1 MPVTEQYSP
10 KDYTGD
16 GTNQV
21 FSVPDLWFEQSDVYV
36 LVDGVDTAWTRE
48 AGVGIRLAAAPADG
62 VSVVIY
68 RQTELTQD
76 KNFATSGRMPANEV
90 SEGFDRQILINQEVK
105 DRATFLPPNTTAQN
119 KINTTV
125 GFDAN
130 GDPVL
135 RTATQESTH
144 LGIASSVA
152 AAQVFASTA
161 EEQAGFA
168 NDERVLA
175 ETAADEA
182 QAAQSLS
189 SATLLD
195 LSTKTFPKVRIG
207 AEVLGTISSDVTL
220 TFQGGGSL
228 TLKTSAR
235 PYAEDN
241 GINAE
246 GDPDAVDFLSE
257 IKSVINGNAID
268 FDSSTEYGLEPTTTV
283 SNYTAIPDWSAEF
296 PIIDGVINTS
306 KLDLTY
312 YGGDSFT
319 FTVPSPFTVIDGAD
333 LDPPAALPFLRAE
346 DSFKIPT
353 FTADTSDSANATATT
368 AAIQAAIDTR
378 ARVYL
383 PDGIYKLNATLQLT
397 TQGQI
402 IEGESPT
409 RTILEWTAD
418 VDGFEIENSTESN
431 TTNFPSS
438 SVESSSWGAIR
449 NLMIMGPV
457 GSTKKGITNTE
468 DPSGTLWIGEGWR
481 YDFLSIYRWGT
492 GIYSSSAARLNSRS
506 INVKECTKGV
516 HLEVGGSATNNCH
529 NFYGITASECDIG
542 VKLSGVR
549 GGWFHMQDTSGNRV
563 DIEASGVIAHIEGG
577 QIEAY
582 TERFLT
588 VASSS
593 RLTVSN
599 VNMLGSTTIIPI
611 TVTGNSSVKIENCQN
626 VQSGNTVE
634 IAELLD
640 TNSTVFGTAN
650 LHLAGN
656 IPGNSPT
663 ARVKQAN
670 GDSVFLCPIP
680 WRNGTQFFAKEAKH
694 RGAFYWRGSVGANNL
709 NLDDVEGI
717 TEVGGVYERASCF
730 KRNTFSY
737 EETGL
742 AYTLQG
748 FEDVLLMSNTSA
760 RTANLRATNSP
771 YYRASANMRVFT
783 VVDASGN
790 AGTNAITINADGLD
804 TINGASSYTINTN
817 FDSVKLGTT
826 GDGVWHVLK

>member
-76 KNFATSGRMPANEV
+76 KDFATSGRMPANEV

-105 DRATFLPPNTTAQN
+105 DRSTLLPPDATTQN

-125 GFDAN
+125 GFDEN

-144 LGIASSVA
+144 LGITDSVN
-152 AAQVFASTA
+152 AAQVFANAA

-175 ETAADEA
+175 EAAATTA

-195 LSTKTFPKVRIG
+195 LSTRSFPKVRIA

-220 TFQGGGSL
+220 TFPGGGSI
-228 TLKTSAR
+228 TFKASAR
-235 PYAEDN
+235 PYAEPN

-246 GDPDAVDFLSE
+246 GNPSAVNYLSDIVDAV
-257 IKSVINGNAID
+257 NGNAID
-268 FDSSTEYGLEPTTTV
+268 FDSGIEYGLNPSLTV
-283 SNYTAIPDWSAEF
+283 SNYTPIPDWTAEF
-296 PIIDGVINTS
+296 PVIGGALNTTHV
-306 KLDLTY
+306 DLTY
-312 YGGDSFT
+312 YGAEEVT
-319 FTVPSPFTVIDGAD
+319 FTVPSPFVVIDGAN
-333 LDPPAALPFLRAE
+333 LTPPANLPFSRVDTFA
-346 DSFKIPT
+346 SPT
-353 FTADTSDSANATATT
+353 FTSDPSDAANATATT
-368 AAIQAAIDTR
+368 AAIQAVIDTR

-383 PDGIYKLNATLQLT
+383 PDGRYKLNGTLHLT

-409 RTILEWTAD
+409 RTILEWTTD
-418 VDGFEIENSTESN
+418 VDGFEIDNSTESN

-468 DPSGTLWIGEGWR
+468 DPNGTLWIGEGWR
-481 YDFLSIYRWGT
+481 YDFLTIYRWQT

-506 INVKECTKGV
+506 INVKSCTKGV
-516 HLEVGGSATNNCH
+516 HLESGGSATNNCH
-529 NFYGITASECDIG
+529 VFYGMTLAVCDIG
-542 VKLSGVR
+542 LDIAGVR
-549 GGWFHMQDTSGNRV
+549 SGWFQIQDTTGNRIDV
-563 DIEASGVIAHIEGG
+563 NASSSMAHIEGG
-577 QIEAY
+577 QAESY
-582 TERFLT
+582 SERFL
-588 VASSS
+588 VADNSC

-599 VNMLGSTTIIPI
+599 VNCLASTTIIPI
-611 TVTGNSSVKIENCQN
+611 SVNGASSVKIENCQN
-626 VQSGNTVE
+626 IQAGNTVE

-640 TNSTVFGTAN
+640 AGSSVFGTSN
-650 LHLAGN
+650 LHLAGSV
-656 IPGNSPT
+656 PGDSPT
-663 ARVKQAN
+663 NRVKQSN
-670 GDSVFLCPIP
+670 GDSVFICPVP
-680 WRNGTQFFAKEAKH
+680 WRGGTSIFSADAKH
-694 RGAFYWRGSVGANNL
+694 RGALHWRGAVGANNL
-709 NLDDVEGI
+709 NNDDLEGI
-717 TEVGGVYERASCF
+717 IEMNGNFVRANAF
-730 KRNTFSY
+730 KQNTFSVNV
-737 EETGL
+737 TGQG
-742 AYTLQG
+742 YTLQG
-748 FEDVLLMSNTSA
+748 FEDVVLMDNTSA
-760 RTANLRATNSP
+760 RTVGLRATSSP

-783 VVDASGN
+783 IIDSGGN
-790 AGTNAITINADGLD
+790 AAAGNITINPDGVD
-804 TINGASSYTINTN
+804 TINGAANYVINAN
-817 FDSVKLGTT
+817 YGSVKIGTT
-826 GDGVWHVLK
+826 GDGKWFILP